1 MANITPFIGLRY
13 NNEKVNNLTAVVTP
27 PYDIIDEK
35 EQARY
40 YAEHPANIIR
50 LELGLVFPDDDESN
64 NRYTRAHQY
73 LERWIEDEILS
84 YESKP
89 ALYLYQQEFKAHDTS
104 MVRNGFICGLKV
116 EDYAQGNILPHEE
129 TLSKP
134 KADRLQLMRATQS
147 NFSSIFGLYS
157 DTENVVQKA
166 LFNAVEVTEPDI
178 EIYDEVNEAHRI
190 WAVTNEEAIQTIVN
204 FMQDQQIFI
213 ADGHHR
219 YETALE
225 YAREMKAAGHE
236 GYDYVMTTLVNMFDP
251 GLVILP
257 THRMVGDLQDLNLQA
272 LREQLEAFFNVR
284 PFGSKEQLPDLLAEM
299 TKPWQEKHLFGMY
312 DQTGHLYLLE
322 LKDAEA
328 ARNQLPTDRS
338 DAWKGLDV
346 AVLDNLILDHI
357 LGIGAAERREQKNVE
372 YTKDAREALTR
383 VDQGDHQLA
392 FILNPTRIDEI
403 IAVARAG
410 DKMPQKATYFYPK
423 LLTGLVINPLY
434 KNLP

>member
-1 MANITPFIGLRY
+1 
-13 NNEKVNNLTAVVTP
+13 
-27 PYDIIDEK
+27 
-35 EQARY
+35 
-40 YAEHPANIIR
+40 
-50 LELGLVFPDDDESN
+50 
-64 NRYTRAHQY
+64 
-73 LERWIEDEILS
+73 
-84 YESKP
+84 
-89 ALYLYQQEFKAHDTS
+89 
-104 MVRNGFICGLKV
+104 
-116 EDYAQGNILPHEE
+116 
-129 TLSKP
+129 
-134 KADRLQLMRATQS
+134 
-147 NFSSIFGLYS
+147 
-157 DTENVVQKA
+157 
-166 LFNAVEVTEPDI
+166 
-178 EIYDEVNEAHRI
+178 
-190 WAVTNEEAIQTIVN
+190 
-204 FMQDQQIFI
+204 
-213 ADGHHR
+213 
-219 YETALE
+219 
-225 YAREMKAAGHE
+225 
-236 GYDYVMTTLVNMFDP
+236 
-251 GLVILP
+251 
-257 THRMVGDLQDLNLQA
+257 
-272 LREQLEAFFNVR
+272 
-284 PFGSKEQLPDLLAEM
+284 
-299 TKPWQEKHLFGMY
+299 MY